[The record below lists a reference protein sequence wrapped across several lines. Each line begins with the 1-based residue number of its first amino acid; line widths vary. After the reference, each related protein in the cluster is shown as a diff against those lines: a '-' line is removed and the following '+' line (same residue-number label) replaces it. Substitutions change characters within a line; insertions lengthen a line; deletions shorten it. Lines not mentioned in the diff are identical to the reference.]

1 MGVGVGVQGAAFYSF
16 RFVLFIS
23 FPFAPGGV
31 SRGSW
36 SWWRAWCCEKG
47 KKKRELPGGLDW
59 FSLEGGTRVPATV
72 VDFLD
77 TVGFL
82 ISDVG

>member
-1 MGVGVGVQGAAFYSF
+1 MECKALHFIRFVSFFSF
-16 RFVLFIS
+16 RFHLPRGACPEGVGL
-23 FPFAPGGV
+23 GGGLGV
-31 SRGSW
+31 
-36 SWWRAWCCEKG
+36 AKKG